1 MHSKRKYSKCPGC
14 LKEFTQFNIKH
25 HLRTCKKMEKIQT
38 NIEYNV
44 KKTIF
49 DNRTHLKDPLKSEHI
64 PHWVM
69 VLGAVKAL
77 KESKGSSLAAIK
89 KYIEVWYKVR

>member
-1 MHSKRKYSKCPGC
+1 MHGKRKYSKCPDC
-14 LKEFTQFNIKH
+14 LKEFTQFNINQ

-38 NIEYNV
+38 NIECNV
-44 KKTIF
+44 KKPRS
-49 DNRTHLKDPLKSEHI
+49 DNQKQLKDPLKVEHI
-64 PHWVM
+64 PYWVM

-89 KYIEVWYKVR
+89 KYIEVWYKV

>member
-1 MHSKRKYSKCPGC
+1 MHGKRKFSKCPDC
-14 LKEFTQFNIKH
+14 LKVFTQFNIKH

-38 NIEYNV
+38 NKEDNV
-44 KKTIF
+44 KKTRF
-49 DNRTHLKDPLKSEHI
+49 DNQKQLKDPLKSEHI

>member
-1 MHSKRKYSKCPGC
+1 
-14 LKEFTQFNIKH
+14 
-25 HLRTCKKMEKIQT
+25 MEKIQT
-38 NIEYNV
+38 NIECND

-49 DNRTHLKDPLKSEHI
+49 DNQKQLKDPLKSEYI

-89 KYIEVWYKVR
+89 KYIEVWYKV

>member
-1 MHSKRKYSKCPGC
+1 MHGKRKYSKCPDC

-38 NIEYNV
+38 NIECND
-44 KKTIF
+44 KRTIF
-49 DNRTHLKDPLKSEHI
+49 DNRTQLMDPLKSEHI
-64 PHWVM
+64 PYWVM

-89 KYIEVWYKVR
+89 KYIEVWYKV